1 MGCSGVQK
9 NIENEMLLIEYER
22 INLQIERMKTLKK
35 LEEIDG
41 IKRKGNVI
49 PDYID
54 PKFARNK
61 SKFSKKS
68 SKDLKVD
75 ENIVNAPKKKVLSRK
90 NSKRKS
96 SKSKKT
102 NIYENTELNENKI
115 NVENSIYNNN
125 NKKMILN
132 KD

>member
-1 MGCSGVQK
+1 
-9 NIENEMLLIEYER
+9 MLNEYEI

-61 SKFSKKS
+61 KKYSKQI
-68 SKDLKVD
+68 SKDLMNG
-75 ENIVNAPKKKVLSRK
+75 ENIVDGTKKKELSSK
-90 NSKRKS
+90 NSKKKN
-96 SKSKKT
+96 SKSKRT
-102 NIYENTELNENKI
+102 NIFENTEFKENKR
-115 NVENSIYNNN
+115 NVENSVYKN
-125 NKKMILN
+125 NKK
-132 KD
+132 K